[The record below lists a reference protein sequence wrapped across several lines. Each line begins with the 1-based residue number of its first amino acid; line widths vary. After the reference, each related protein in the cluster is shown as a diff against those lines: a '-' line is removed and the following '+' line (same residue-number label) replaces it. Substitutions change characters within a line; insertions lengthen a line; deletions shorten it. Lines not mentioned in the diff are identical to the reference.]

1 MCIIKRMERL
11 QLAVQYFEQNKFAE
25 AEELALA
32 VFNFNS
38 QSVEAIDVLAAI
50 FLRTNNLNFLKD
62 ATINELDLIR
72 KIAVFLQ
79 ELKTFEQAEFFFKKA
94 IELYPVD
101 SVAYSNLG
109 LIYEEFNE
117 LKQAENSYL
126 SSIKIKKNYPAL
138 YNLGV
143 LYRKINKLDKSIEIL
158 KEALKINPDNNYA
171 HYSLG
176 MSYFKKKDFINGY
189 PYFLRRPVQNA
200 AALKNF
206 WYGQKEPQNTIL
218 VFCEYGLGDAI
229 MFSRYFLFLKDYF
242 KNVKVCCQTSLI
254 SIFQKAFPAIEF
266 VESVEKVEYD
276 FAVLAMDLPYF
287 LKMDFGNIPNK
298 EGYLKADFDKVKVF
312 EMEYFKE
319 DVLTVGIFYSGGE
332 LEKRNA
338 KHRAIPLKKMQKLFK
353 IPNIKVYSF
362 QKEDRFSELKDF
374 PEIVDLGKEF
384 SDFSDTAAAMQN
396 LDVMI
401 TIDSAP
407 VHLAGALGVKTFLML
422 PYFYEWR
429 WFEDVKT
436 TAWYESVEIFK
447 QSQPDCWD
455 NVIDEIC
462 EKLVLLQK
470 NKACNHS

>member
-1 MCIIKRMERL
+1 M
-11 QLAVQYFEQNKFAE
+11 
-25 AEELALA
+25 
-32 VFNFNS
+32 
-38 QSVEAIDVLAAI
+38 
-50 FLRTNNLNFLKD
+50 
-62 ATINELDLIR
+62 
-72 KIAVFLQ
+72 
-79 ELKTFEQAEFFFKKA
+79 
-94 IELYPVD
+94 
-101 SVAYSNLG
+101 
-109 LIYEEFNE
+109 
-117 LKQAENSYL
+117 
-126 SSIKIKKNYPAL
+126 
-138 YNLGV
+138 
-143 LYRKINKLDKSIEIL
+143 
-158 KEALKINPDNNYA
+158 
-171 HYSLG
+171 
-176 MSYFKKKDFINGY
+176 
-189 PYFLRRPVQNA
+189 
-200 AALKNF
+200 
-206 WYGQKEPQNTIL
+206 
-218 VFCEYGLGDAI
+218 
-229 MFSRYFLFLKDYF
+229 
-242 KNVKVCCQTSLI
+242 
-254 SIFQKAFPAIEF
+254 
-266 VESVEKVEYD
+266 ESVEKVEYD
-276 FAVLAMDLPYF
+276 FAVFAMDLPYF

-312 EMEYFKE
+312 EKEYFKE

-353 IPNIKVYSF
+353 IPDIKVYSF

-422 PYFYEWR
+422 PYFSEWR